1 MFGSFQTFFGVA
13 CGQFPF
19 PPFAQGVD
27 SIYPGSTLALTVT
40 RHENPQLS
48 RACAQVQWRSTQAIH
63 KVVHRMIAQP
73 TSCPPARRQRTG
85 PAPPGRHAPPGA
97 QGFTESDAL
106 RTRRD
111 RNVRP
116 SSRARRAGESLRV
129 RLWPRN
135 RRHPARRPITYAVSA
150 PGCSA
155 GSPPRVPGRFRLR
168 HRRADGARD
177 PAGARFPGGSG
188 RRTAARAARGIPPG
202 RVSREV
208 PAAGPLGGRRAALPG
223 ALPRGS
229 DYRAAGRAERRVPG
243 RTPEVPIT
251 RPLVRRRRIFP
262 ERDSAL
268 GYPRSRSRS
277 VQNQRP
283 GRSSALPAAPHCPQA
298 APGHRRGLR
307 KDQEKYAHPVG
318 MPLPPGPPGARRPAV
333 TP

>member
-150 PGCSA
+150 PRCSREIA
-155 GSPPRVPGRFRLR
+155 TRVPGRFRLR

-188 RRTAARAARGIPPG
+188 RR
-202 RVSREV
+202 
-208 PAAGPLGGRRAALPG
+208 
-223 ALPRGS
+223 
-229 DYRAAGRAERRVPG
+229 AAGRAARRAPG
-243 RTPEVPIT
+243 RTPA
-251 RPLVRRRRIFP
+251 RFRL
-262 ERDSAL
+262 
-268 GYPRSRSRS
+268 
-277 VQNQRP
+277 P
-283 GRSSALPAAPHCPQA
+283 GRWAGGAPGSRAHPGGSDYQTAGPAAPDLPRTRQRTRVPPQPEPFGAEPEARPVKRAACCSALPTGSTRSSP
-298 APGHRRGLR
+298 
-307 KDQEKYAHPVG
+307 
-318 MPLPPGPPGARRPAV
+318 RPA
-333 TP
+333 